1 MSTSA
6 DAPRVRRFAV
16 GRGLPTAEDVIDYAI
31 ALIEVFGW
39 NNAGDTGQASNEDAG
54 FTLHDSI
61 GEACTRI
68 SAAVEPSGGSSKDW
82 VARDASGQERR
93 MRDEAT
99 EAVSTAIAESGF
111 QPPSGVRDDYAFN
124 DAAAS
129 ATEVLDLLRAAKAV
143 AAR

>member
-1 MSTSA
+1 MN
-6 DAPRVRRFAV
+6 APRVRRFAV

-31 ALIEVFGW
+31 LLIEVFGW
-39 NNAGDTGQASNEDAG
+39 NNYGETGQSSNETNG

-68 SAAVEPSGGSSKDW
+68 SAAVEPAETGRGGKDW
-82 VARDASGQERR
+82 VASDGSGAERR

-99 EAVSTAIAESGF
+99 QAVSTAIAESGF
-111 QPPSGVRDDYAFN
+111 TPPQGVKDDYAFN
-124 DAAAS
+124 DAAAD
-129 ATEVLDLLRAAKAV
+129 ANEVLDLLRAAKAV